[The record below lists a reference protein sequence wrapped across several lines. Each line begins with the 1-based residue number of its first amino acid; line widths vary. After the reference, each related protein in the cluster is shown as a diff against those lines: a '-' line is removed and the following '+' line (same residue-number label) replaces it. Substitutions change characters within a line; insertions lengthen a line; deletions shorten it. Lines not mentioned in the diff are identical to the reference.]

1 MQCAEDEL
9 AVRSLVAA
17 YTDAVNRRDAEGMA
31 AVFIADGVIE
41 KPGFGDPVRGVEKI
55 LKRYRR
61 LQRERDFLCQLINS
75 GIVEVDGDKATARW
89 WFTEVKKPVGSDDW
103 LYLIGVYQDESVR
116 TLEGWRIAR
125 RVQTTIL
132 DQKIPADS
140 GMVTNPL
147 PAFFPLTGL
156 PTP

>member
-75 GIVEVDGDKATARW
+75 GIVEVNGDKATARW

-116 TLEGWRIAR
+116 TPDGWRLAR

-132 DQKIPADS
+132 DQTIPSGS
-140 GMVTNPL
+140 GMVANAL

-156 PTP
+156 PTT

>member
-89 WFTEVKKPVGSDDW
+89 WFTELKKPVGSDDW

-116 TLEGWRIAR
+116 TPEGWRLAR

-132 DQKIPADS
+132 DQTIPAGS
-140 GMVTNPL
+140 GMVANAL
-147 PAFFPLTGL
+147 PAFSPVTGL